1 MQAELIR
8 QSLPPDDKERKFE
21 ASNCYFQNF
30 MSRQNISLQVPCI
43 CSKKTRLTPEQFVRV
58 TGQYLQDVQD
68 VVARFN
74 LSSAQILNCDET
86 SVCKMMCL
94 PKFLGYINNKAQT
107 GTAALKTVSIDTDY
121 SRDNYT
127 LMLTATGDGRL
138 IKPFIIFKKA
148 DTLPLADK
156 TFFDQLNQLP
166 VDDPDAVCAFS
177 NNSGWMTYQA
187 MLLYLKNV
195 ILPYIKVHGDIC
207 LTLDNCSSH
216 NINKILQNHYE
227 QYLIWCQLTGQ
238 RDLNA
243 EEFLTIIS
251 QQCHVVYVPKNT
263 TPQNQV
269 FDVSVNGPFK
279 AYLRGIHH
287 NYCLEQHRLIQ
298 YKDAPLGIIVPD
310 QKVKIPK
317 PNRQLCWE
325 HVKKAISMIKPSVII
340 HGFEKTQLIRS
351 NTTQEPLR
359 LYVLSDAE
367 RIMGFA
373 QTTINKRQWQ
383 EQQQQEVNRTLFPMD
398 YSDSEDEQML
408 QQDVDYQYFG
418 AE

>member
-1 MQAELIR
+1 
-8 QSLPPDDKERKFE
+8 
-21 ASNCYFQNF
+21 
-30 MSRQNISLQVPCI
+30 
-43 CSKKTRLTPEQFVRV
+43 
-58 TGQYLQDVQD
+58 
-68 VVARFN
+68 
-74 LSSAQILNCDET
+74 
-86 SVCKMMCL
+86 
-94 PKFLGYINNKAQT
+94 
-107 GTAALKTVSIDTDY
+107 
-121 SRDNYT
+121 
-127 LMLTATGDGRL
+127 
-138 IKPFIIFKKA
+138 
-148 DTLPLADK
+148 
-156 TFFDQLNQLP
+156 
-166 VDDPDAVCAFS
+166 
-177 NNSGWMTYQA
+177 

-269 FDVSVNGPFK
+269 LDVSVNGPFK

-310 QKVKIPK
+310 KKVKIPK

-408 QQDVDYQYFG
+408 QQDIDYQYFG
-418 AE
+418 VE